1 MAERGGGDGGG
12 VGGDDDSDSGGG
24 GVGGDGV
31 KVIDVDLSSPNF
43 DPHAALYSC
52 DVTLPYPNVRCFHNI
67 AEFASFTMRRGRGRG
82 RGDTPGQS
90 GVQAAVATGKGR
102 AGRRSRPAPDPERVE
117 RLKKLMVNDRRK
129 KKKTDED
136 DDDDDESAAA
146 EKGPGRGKKPRNVLT
161 WMSKLEHG
169 PLGGLYRC
177 VKNRLPISV
186 HVRTFRGL
194 RGVCKGYLLAFD
206 KFWNMA
212 LADVDEVYRKPLLGQ
227 AFCSEPRLTVNQLFK
242 NLSLQSEAREAV
254 AAAGQDSDSS
264 SLKTEQRQ
272 RQQDDDRDPGS
283 TSSDARGG
291 YATDSARAGP
301 GRSTSKPGALTG
313 CRSDAAERECKRS
326 RSLDSARRCH
336 GAKEESGAAALSA
349 ESDERKKRQKK
360 PGRREEMDRVYRR
373 HINQLFIR
381 GDSVILVVVHGT

>member
-1 MAERGGGDGGG
+1 MAERGGGDDDGG
-12 VGGDDDSDSGGG
+12 VVVGGGDD
-24 GVGGDGV
+24 GDGV
-31 KVIDVDLSSPNF
+31 KVIDVDLISPNF
-43 DPHAALYSC
+43 DPQAALYSR

-67 AEFASFTMRRGRGRG
+67 AEFASFTMGRGRGRG

-90 GVQAAVATGKGR
+90 GGQAAAATTGKGKGR

-117 RLKKLMVNDRRK
+117 RLKKLMVNDGRRK
-129 KKKTDED
+129 KKKNDED
-136 DDDDDESAAA
+136 DDEEDEEDA
-146 EKGPGRGKKPRNVLT
+146 EKGPGRGKKLRNVLT

-227 AFCSEPRLTVNQLFK
+227 AFYSEPRLTVNELFK
-242 NLSLQSEAREAV
+242 NLSLQSKAREAV
-254 AAAGQDSDSS
+254 AAAGQDCDSS

-272 RQQDDDRDPGS
+272 RQQDDP
-283 TSSDARGG
+283 
-291 YATDSARAGP
+291 
-301 GRSTSKPGALTG
+301 
-313 CRSDAAERECKRS
+313 
-326 RSLDSARRCH
+326 
-336 GAKEESGAAALSA
+336 
-349 ESDERKKRQKK
+349 ESDERKKRQKR

>member
-1 MAERGGGDGGG
+1 MAERGGGDDDGG
-12 VGGDDDSDSGGG
+12 VVVGGGDD
-24 GVGGDGV
+24 GDGV
-31 KVIDVDLSSPNF
+31 KVIDVDLISPNF
-43 DPHAALYSC
+43 DPQAALYSR

-67 AEFASFTMRRGRGRG
+67 AEFASFTMGRGRGRG

-90 GVQAAVATGKGR
+90 GGQAAAATTGKGKGR

-117 RLKKLMVNDRRK
+117 RLKKLMVNDGRRK
-129 KKKTDED
+129 KKKNDED
-136 DDDDDESAAA
+136 DDEEDEEDA
-146 EKGPGRGKKPRNVLT
+146 EKGPGRGKKLRNVLT

-227 AFCSEPRLTVNQLFK
+227 AFYSEPRLTVNELFK
-242 NLSLQSEAREAV
+242 NLSLQSKAREAV
-254 AAAGQDSDSS
+254 AAAGQDCDSS

-272 RQQDDDRDPGS
+272 RQQDDRDPGC
-283 TSSDARGG
+283 TASDARGG
-291 YATDSARAGP
+291 YATDSAADRP
-301 GRSTSKPGALTG
+301 GSRSTSKPGALTG
-313 CRSDAAERECKRS
+313 CRSDAADRECKRS
-326 RSLDSARRCH
+326 RSLDSARRCR

-349 ESDERKKRQKK
+349 ESDERKKRQKR

>member
-1 MAERGGGDGGG
+1 
-12 VGGDDDSDSGGG
+12 
-24 GVGGDGV
+24 
-31 KVIDVDLSSPNF
+31 VDLSSPNF

-254 AAAGQDSDSS
+254 AAAGQDCDSS
-264 SLKTEQRQ
+264 SLKTEQ
-272 RQQDDDRDPGS
+272 
-283 TSSDARGG
+283 
-291 YATDSARAGP
+291 
-301 GRSTSKPGALTG
+301 RSTSKPGALTG

-381 GDSVILVVVHGT
+381 GDSVILVVVHG